1 MELKHTAMAGTLESS
16 DVLVTVNPG
25 ENGVELELSSNVFS
39 QFGKQIKATV
49 LETLDMLGVKNARI
63 TVVDQGALD
72 CTIRARVQCAVFR
85 AADQKEGFPWGGR
98 IK

>member
-1 MELKHTAMAGTLESS
+1 MELKHTAVAGTLESS

-25 ENGVELELSSNVFS
+25 EEGVELELTSSVLS

-49 LETLDMLGVKNARI
+49 LETLAMLEVKSARVA
-63 TVVDQGALD
+63 VVDQGALD

-85 AADQKEGFPWGGR
+85 AADQAEDIPWGGK

>member
-49 LETLDMLGVKNARI
+49 LETLDMLGVKNAR
-63 TVVDQGALD
+63 
-72 CTIRARVQCAVFR
+72 VQCAVFR